1 MTLTESPLAAEP
13 AAPPV
18 VGRADGRAG
27 AVLRLAGRRLLPVG
41 VSIVAVLVLWTAFL
55 QVFGIR
61 RVIGKTPLDVWT
73 WLVTA
78 PQAGANRAVVF
89 GNLAVT
95 LRDAGTGYVA
105 GLVAALVVATV
116 FVLSRSLEQAFM
128 PVATLLRSV
137 PLVAMTPLIV
147 LAFGRNLAAVAV
159 IGAIVVFFPAL
170 VTLVFGLRSA
180 SVQAQELIAV
190 YGGGR
195 WTRLRL
201 VMLPSAAPA
210 FFAAARL
217 GVPGALVG
225 SLMAE
230 WLATGEGIGAALLK
244 AMGGFRYLEMWS
256 SVAVV
261 TAVSIL
267 AYALVG
273 IVESVVLARMGL
285 D

>member
-1 MTLTESPLAAEP
+1 MTLVESPAATGP
-13 AAPPV
+13 AAPPA
-18 VGRADGRAG
+18 VGPAPGRGGG
-27 AVLRLAGRRLLPVG
+27 ALRLLGRRLLPVG
-41 VSIVAVLVLWTAFL
+41 ASIVAVLVLWTAFL

-61 RVIGKTPLDVWT
+61 RVIGKTPLDVWG

-78 PQAGANRAVVF
+78 PQAVANRGVVF
-89 GNLAVT
+89 GNLGIT
-95 LRDAGTGYVA
+95 LRDAGIGYVA
-105 GLVAALVVATV
+105 GLVAALAVAMV
-116 FVLSRSLEQAFM
+116 FVLSRSVEQALM

-137 PLVAMTPLIV
+137 PLVAMTPIIV
-147 LAFGRNLAAVAV
+147 LAFGRTLGAVAV

-170 VTLVFGLRSA
+170 VTLVYGLRSA
-180 SVQAQELIAV
+180 SVQAQELVAV
-190 YGGGR
+190 YGGTR

-273 IVESVVLARMGL
+273 VVESVVLARMGL